1 MLSLSII
8 IIFLLKLHISLLI
21 YIDFI
26 YYFMISYVQTIQSGD
41 IMNNTLKSIYAVH
54 THLTSRRD
62 IRTLQNHF
70 LLLLFTDGDGYLQH
84 HDNIYDFKAGDCIL
98 LYDMNELHIVPS
110 LSRPCSF
117 IEISFLQEH
126 ILYKSFEASAL
137 TIVDTYLNSPCNLT
151 LRSLSEKEYTIIY
164 NLANTCILLSK
175 DTLIYSMFLS
185 QQIISTIIFYLARI
199 YDMSDIKKRQ
209 KSRTSASHT
218 VMIEQVRQ
226 YVKLNYSAPLS
237 LSSLAD
243 LVYTNPSYL
252 SRIFKAETGIALSA
266 YINEIRITHARQ
278 MLIDTDELI
287 IDIAIA
293 CGYNYVPH
301 FNRIFHELSG
311 MTPTDYRKAYKKPS
325 F

>member
-1 MLSLSII
+1 
-8 IIFLLKLHISLLI
+8 
-21 YIDFI
+21 
-26 YYFMISYVQTIQSGD
+26 MISYVYTIQNGD
-41 IMNNTLKSIYAVH
+41 IMTPTLTSVYAVH
-54 THLTSRRD
+54 TQLVQRRN
-62 IRTLQNHF
+62 IQTLKNHF
-70 LLLLFTDGDGYLQH
+70 LLLLFTDGHGYLQH
-84 HDNIYDFKAGDCIL
+84 HDNIYDFNAGDCIL

-110 LSRPCSF
+110 PSRSCSF

-126 ILYKSFEASAL
+126 ILYKSFESSAL
-137 TIVDTYLNSPCNLT
+137 TIVDAYLNSPCSLT
-151 LRSLSEKEYTIIY
+151 LRPLNEKEYTVIY
-164 NLANTCILLSK
+164 SLATACISISK
-175 DTLIYSMFLS
+175 DTLPYSIFLS
-185 QQIISTIIFYLARI
+185 QQMISTIIFYLARI

-209 KSRTSASHT
+209 KSRISASHT

-226 YVKLNYSAPLS
+226 YVKLNYSASLS
-237 LSSLAD
+237 LSVLAD
-243 LVYTNPSYL
+243 FVYTNPSYL
-252 SRIFKAETGIALSA
+252 SRIFKAETGMALSA

-301 FNRIFHELSG
+301 FNKVFHELSG